1 MKVAIAGGHGKIALR
16 LTRMLRDDGHEV
28 LSIIRKEEHSAEVK
42 AAGARPVLCDLE
54 QDDAEELAEAI
65 GSVDA
70 VVFAAGAGPGSGPE
84 RKWTV
89 DYAGAVK
96 LIDAAKL
103 NTISR
108 YLMVSA
114 VGADP
119 NASGDDTFAVY
130 LRAKGKAD
138 EDLIRSGLEYTIVR
152 PTRLTDDPGDG
163 RVRVGEPSGSIPRD
177 DVAAVLATSLTESS
191 TIDKVFVVT
200 DGDDPVA
207 DALRSL

>member
-16 LTRMLRDDGHEV
+16 LTRMLRDDSHEV
-28 LSIIRKEEHSAEVK
+28 LSIIRKEEHSEDVE
-42 AAGARPVLCDLE
+42 AAGGQPMLADLE
-54 QDDAEELAEAI
+54 QNEVKELAKVI

-89 DYAGAVK
+89 DYEGAVK

-103 NTISR
+103 NSISR

-119 NASGDDTFAVY
+119 DAPGDDTFAVY

-138 EDLIRSGLEYTIVR
+138 EDLINSGLEYTIIR

-163 RVRVGEPSGSIPRD
+163 RVRVGEPAGSIPRD
-177 DVAAVLATSLTESS
+177 DVAAVLAASLKESS
-191 TIDKVFVVT
+191 TIDKLFVVT
-200 DGDDPVA
+200 DGDDPVEES
-207 DALRSL
+207 LRSL